1 LNGTHNDRTMAWDAD
16 LEARIQALTPE
27 QIKLAMRKYL
37 DLAKMTFMRGGDFKK
52 EAAGN

>member
-1 LNGTHNDRTMAWDAD
+1 
-16 LEARIQALTPE
+16 
-27 QIKLAMRKYL
+27 MRKYL